1 MVNGVVVKSI
11 KMEDKSQG
19 GVKRWKYVKRNRY
32 MVQGDVRHALPSLT
46 SEAISSNPLFCRLFS
61 SLSSPRTSGS
71 SSDSGS
77 VPVHLDI
84 ALTGVHRRGPDS
96 KRRNGRF
103 RKVAVT

>member
-1 MVNGVVVKSI
+1 MNGVVVKSI

-19 GVKRWKYVKRNRY
+19 GVKRWEYDIY
-32 MVQGDVRHALPSLT
+32 MVHGDVRHALPSLT

-84 ALTGVHRRGPDS
+84 ALTGVNRRGADS